1 MLGPHGKNNY
11 VIAIKWILKRSK
23 LVNLTPKEMAKLKR
37 FKAENKGRY
46 VDENFFYRILSYVP
60 SDDHELAYLLMYETG
75 IRPHELLSLT
85 VEHIEE
91 RTDNLVLVKIPDE
104 NPEIPSGRNKTGGR
118 TIVIRENVKQ
128 LLKLRKKI
136 KDTDSIDPQ
145 VKARRLFPFKHG
157 ALSVMFTRM
166 KQKQCK
172 ESMNPERNFK
182 GRLYD
187 LRHSA
192 ITNLYLKGLTDQEV
206 RKLVGWTPSSKMPD
220 VYVHVH
226 INHII
231 NSFYKNDALT
241 SRMST

>member
-1 MLGPHGKNNY
+1 M
-11 VIAIKWILKRSK
+11 RSK
-23 LVNLTPKEMAKLKR
+23 LVKLSLNEMTKLKR

-46 VDENFFYRILSYVP
+46 VDEDSFFRILSYAP
-60 SDDHELAYLLMYETG
+60 SAAYELAYLLMYETG

-85 VEHIEE
+85 VEHVEE
-91 RTDNLVLVKIPDE
+91 RKDNLVLVNIPDE
-104 NPEIPSGRNKTGGR
+104 NPETPSGRNKTGGR
-118 TIVIRENVKQ
+118 TIVIHENAKQ
-128 LLKLRKKI
+128 LLKLQKRI
-136 KDTDSIDPQ
+136 KNTVSTEFQ
-145 VKARRLFPFKHG
+145 SRARRLFPFKHG
-157 ALSVMFTRM
+157 IFSIMFTRM
-166 KQKQCK
+166 KRKQRK
-172 ESMNPERNFK
+172 ESTNPERNFK

-231 NSFYKNDALT
+231 NSYYKNDALT
-241 SRMST
+241 VRIST